1 MVRRSLRGSLAS
13 QALARASAVDL
24 IAAGKAAAEML
35 DAFRSERPGLARR
48 SVGIVPYGVRPPE
61 PGLEWHVGRHPVPD
75 ERSEAAGRAAL
86 RVAEA
91 AGEDDLVILLLSGG
105 ASSLMALP
113 ANGISSGD
121 KRASL
126 HRLLGAGTDIE
137 SLNGVR
143 KHISRL
149 KGGRLAAACRGRFLT
164 LAVSDVVGDD
174 LSVIGSG
181 PGVGDPSTFHG
192 AAEVLSRHG
201 GLDSYPRAVVDHVM
215 RGVAGE
221 MAESPKPGDPSLG
234 RAVAAV
240 IGNRADAV
248 AAAGRAATALGYVV
262 HVLEEPVV
270 GEARDAAKEYA
281 DRVGRLVGH
290 DPAPLCVL
298 SAGETTVRVVGDGR
312 GGRNQEFALAL
323 ARTIGAVDRPT
334 ALVSVG
340 TDGVDGPT
348 DAAGGYVDTTTLSR
362 ARDQGLGDPERF
374 LADNNSY
381 EFFLRLGDLV
391 KTGPTATNVGDVQIL
406 LTARKS

>member
-1 MVRRSLRGSLAS
+1 
-13 QALARASAVDL
+13 
-24 IAAGKAAAEML
+24 
-35 DAFRSERPGLARR
+35 
-48 SVGIVPYGVRPPE
+48 
-61 PGLEWHVGRHPVPD
+61 
-75 ERSEAAGRAAL
+75 
-86 RVAEA
+86 
-91 AGEDDLVILLLSGG
+91 
-105 ASSLMALP
+105 
-113 ANGISSGD
+113 
-121 KRASL
+121 
-126 HRLLGAGTDIE
+126 
-137 SLNGVR
+137 
-143 KHISRL
+143 
-149 KGGRLAAACRGRFLT
+149 
-164 LAVSDVVGDD
+164 
-174 LSVIGSG
+174 
-181 PGVGDPSTFHG
+181 
-192 AAEVLSRHG
+192 
-201 GLDSYPRAVVDHVM
+201 VM
-215 RGVAGE
+215 RGVAGRV
-221 MAESPKPGDPSLG
+221 AESPKPGDPRLG

-240 IGNRADAV
+240 IGSRADAV

-262 HVLEEPVV
+262 HVLKEPVV
-270 GEARDAAKEYA
+270 GEARAAAKQYA
-281 DRVGRLVGH
+281 ARVGRLVGH
-290 DPAPLCVL
+290 DPSPLCVL

>member
-1 MVRRSLRGSLAS
+1 
-13 QALARASAVDL
+13 
-24 IAAGKAAAEML
+24 
-35 DAFRSERPGLARR
+35 
-48 SVGIVPYGVRPPE
+48 
-61 PGLEWHVGRHPVPD
+61 
-75 ERSEAAGRAAL
+75 
-86 RVAEA
+86 VAEA

-126 HRLLGAGTDIE
+126 DRLLGAGTDIE
-137 SLNGVR
+137 SLNSVR

-149 KGGRLAAACRGRFLT
+149 KGGRLAAACLGRFLT

-181 PGVGDPSTFHG
+181 PGVGDPSTFHE

-201 GLDSYPRAVVDHVM
+201 GLHSYPRAVVDHVM
-215 RGVAGE
+215 RGVAGGV
-221 MAESPKPGDPSLG
+221 AESPKPGDPRLG

-240 IGNRADAV
+240 IGSRADAV
-248 AAAGRAATALGYVV
+248 AAAKRAATALGYVV
-262 HVLEEPVV
+262 YVLEEPVI
-270 GEARDAAKEYA
+270 GEARVAAKQYA
-281 DRVGRLVGH
+281 DRVARLVGH

-348 DAAGGYVDTTTLSR
+348 DAAGGYVDTTTWSR
-362 ARDQGLGDPERF
+362 ARNQGLGDPERF